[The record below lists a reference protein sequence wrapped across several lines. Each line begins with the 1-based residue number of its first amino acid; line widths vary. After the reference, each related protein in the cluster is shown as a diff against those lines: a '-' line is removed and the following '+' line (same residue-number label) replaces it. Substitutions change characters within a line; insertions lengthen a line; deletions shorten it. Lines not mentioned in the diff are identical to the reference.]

1 MASPSCWARRGGRLI
16 RPIGGRIRFCTR
28 GRRAARRASGASTT
42 SPPEPG
48 GPAKTSAGGS
58 CQTPCTLEVP
68 TGGGFSVTFAREG
81 FAPQTVAVQVQ
92 PDQEKASVKFT
103 PNPVFAQLG
112 PAPGAKKKPAA
123 KRAAKPAT
131 AAPGTSGR

>member
-1 MASPSCWARRGGRLI
+1 M
-16 RPIGGRIRFCTR
+16 
-28 GRRAARRASGASTT
+28 
-42 SPPEPG
+42 
-48 GPAKTSAGGS
+48 
-58 CQTPCTLEVP
+58 P

-123 KRAAKPAT
+123 KRPAKPAT